1 MSCRVSCEHGAH
13 VETGELSEEGKER
26 RGGRGWGCARAV
38 VLWGQRSFLALPL
51 VLRAAERPRARASC
65 VHCTRFLQSSM
76 GDDVV
81 GPLVRR
87 LQAVLRATAAL
98 QAPAFQ
104 GARGT

>member
-1 MSCRVSCEHGAH
+1 
-13 VETGELSEEGKER
+13 
-26 RGGRGWGCARAV
+26 
-38 VLWGQRSFLALPL
+38 
-51 VLRAAERPRARASC
+51 
-65 VHCTRFLQSSM
+65 M